1 MGSVRQDTI
10 SGIKWSAIEKI
21 ALQGIQFVIGI
32 ILARLLTPSD
42 YGVLG
47 MIAIFIAIANTFV
60 DSGFPMRSSGKEAGL
75 KPTVLLYSISI

>member
-47 MIAIFIAIANTFV
+47 MIAILIAA
-60 DSGFPMRSSGKEAGL
+60 FPMRSSGKETGL